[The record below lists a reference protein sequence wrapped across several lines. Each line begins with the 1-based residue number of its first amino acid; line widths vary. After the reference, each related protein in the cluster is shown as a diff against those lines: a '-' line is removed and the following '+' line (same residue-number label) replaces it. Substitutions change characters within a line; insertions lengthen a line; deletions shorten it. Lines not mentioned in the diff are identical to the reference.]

1 VEGRRR
7 RGCWGAPD
15 RAKLAGAW
23 TVGGG
28 SGGFTED
35 VLGGATVSIEAD
47 VAVAVAGAGGA
58 LYLSVAKLARPGE
71 LGGGR
76 EPVCAW
82 GERARE

>member
-1 VEGRRR
+1 MEKSTF
-7 RGCWGAPD
+7 
-15 RAKLAGAW
+15 KLSPKA
-23 TVGGG
+23 
-28 SGGFTED
+28 S
-35 VLGGATVSIEAD
+35 VSL
-47 VAVAVAGAGGA
+47 A

>member
-1 VEGRRR
+1 LSDRVARLVNWQARERRR
-7 RGCWGAPD
+7 R
-15 RAKLAGAW
+15 RQ
-23 TVGGG
+23 
-28 SGGFTED
+28 
-35 VLGGATVSIEAD
+35 
-47 VAVAVAGAGGA
+47 GGA